1 MFKNV
6 KKKVKENKITY
17 FCFIDYTNAFDCVP
31 NNNLWKILKEMEKPD
46 PLICLLKSLYVG
58 QEATVK
64 TGHGTMGWFKTRKR
78 VCQGCI
84 FLPWQF
90 NLNAEY
96 IMWRSFPGGSVVTNL
111 PANAGVVGSVTS
123 LGRSPGEGNGN
134 PLQSSCSFFL
144 FFFYY
149 LF

>member
-1 MFKNV
+1 MLR
-6 KKKVKENKITY
+6 KKSRRIKLSTSASLTTLKPSTVCIT
-17 FCFIDYTNAFDCVP
+17 TN
-31 NNNLWKILKEMEKPD
+31 WKILKEMEKPD
-46 PLICLLKSLYVG
+46 HLICLLKSLYVG

-111 PANAGVVGSVTS
+111 PANVGVVGSVTS

-144 FFFYY
+144 FL
-149 LF
+149 LFILIGG